1 MICSSKNIRVKNLI
15 QTMIITHKMPVHT
28 RVSACLLM
36 EIVQRAVVVKLL
48 SQMALKSEERGW
60 RDVKLQ
66 IDKRFQIQAKTL
78 KNSLNP

>member
-1 MICSSKNIRVKNLI
+1 MICSRKNIRVKNLI

-60 RDVKLQ
+60 RDAKLQ